1 MLSAL
6 FEGFFSD
13 ESIKLRALDDLKRSR
28 RGNDYL
34 YADSDLTEIDA
45 EGESIIVSGL
55 DAESIHAAIAAFAVG
70 EKDGEAREI
79 QDLSGVFVIRTKTMR
94 FPNGLSYWIDE
105 TDEGGFRVS
114 LYSWSVYGRRD
125 YGVNRAYVR
134 SLAERLVQ

>member
-1 MLSAL
+1 M
-6 FEGFFSD
+6 
-13 ESIKLRALDDLKRSR
+13 
-28 RGNDYL
+28 
-34 YADSDLTEIDA
+34 
-45 EGESIIVSGL
+45 
-55 DAESIHAAIAAFAVG
+55 G

-105 TDEGGFRVS
+105 TGEGGFRVS